1 MKQYEIVVSGRVQG
15 VGYRYFVHQKAIEM
29 GLNGWVRNHVDGSVI
44 VMVQGEDPVI
54 NTFIDFLQIGPVRA
68 RVDRITKI
76 KMDILS
82 EFDSFRVK

>member
-1 MKQYEIVVSGRVQG
+1 MKQYEIIVSGRVQG